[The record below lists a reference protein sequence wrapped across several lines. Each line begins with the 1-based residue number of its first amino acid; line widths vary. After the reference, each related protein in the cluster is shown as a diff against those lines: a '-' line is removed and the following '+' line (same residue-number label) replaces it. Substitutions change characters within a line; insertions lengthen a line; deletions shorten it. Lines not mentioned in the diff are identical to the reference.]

1 MDGTPDADIITIMT
15 RAKKGAE
22 RRKWQRLPLAI
33 PVFVRGIEP
42 SGRKFIEFATA
53 LDISVGGALLA
64 IQRHLPEGSKIM
76 LEIPSNPIPKGKEKS
91 QKGLSAKLVRVTHG
105 EQGQLLGLKFQRP
118 LLTGLTAPGVSAPK
132 PRARRKSASAV

>member
-1 MDGTPDADIITIMT
+1 MT

-53 LDISVGGALLA
+53 LDISVGGALLS
-64 IQRHLPEGSKIM
+64 IQRYLPEGSKIL
-76 LEIPSNPIPKGKEKS
+76 LEIPSNPIPRSKDKA

-118 LLTGLTAPGVSAPK
+118 LLSGLTTPGGAPAPK
-132 PRARRKSASAV
+132 ARAKRKAASSM

>member
-1 MDGTPDADIITIMT
+1 MT
-15 RAKKGAE
+15 SKKKGAE

-76 LEIPSNPIPKGKEKS
+76 LEIPSNPIPRAKEKN
-91 QKGLSAKLVRVTHG
+91 QKALSAKLVRVTHN

-118 LLTGLTAPGVSAPK
+118 LLSGLTGTEVQPPK
-132 PRARRKSASAV
+132 AKARRKSASSV